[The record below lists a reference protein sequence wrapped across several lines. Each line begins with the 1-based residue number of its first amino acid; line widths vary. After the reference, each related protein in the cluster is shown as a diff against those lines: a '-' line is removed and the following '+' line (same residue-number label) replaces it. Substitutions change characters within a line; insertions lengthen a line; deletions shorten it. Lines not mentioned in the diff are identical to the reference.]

1 MRGEIPCMETHH
13 TGALHQGRTLVIE
26 GDGLPFADQW
36 QSDPSNGGRIVASR
50 KLLKKLN
57 LLGTFSVSVFFFC
70 MLVFICSVAP
80 VAGADHETV
89 PSYGRGPQEVLIFS
103 DYFCPPCQALEP
115 KLEPVLDALYKQGNV
130 KIRFVDTPMH
140 RETPL
145 FAKYYLYAAKASPDY
160 GSAMRARQVLFAL
173 AGKENVF
180 WMDERI
186 EEAFRKEKVAFT
198 PFDFRT
204 VQPELNGMIRKHRV
218 DSTPTCVIRHSDSDT
233 RKYVGEMEILKGLA
247 ALRPAAKKAGK

>member
-1 MRGEIPCMETHH
+1 
-13 TGALHQGRTLVIE
+13 
-26 GDGLPFADQW
+26 
-36 QSDPSNGGRIVASR
+36 VASR
-50 KLLKKLN
+50 KSLN
-57 LLGTFSVSVFFFC
+57 EWTLHRFFSLSAFFLF
-70 MLVFICSVAP
+70 VFIISVTS
-80 VAGADHETV
+80 VAGADNETI
-89 PSYGRGPQEVLIFS
+89 PSYGRGPHEVLIFS

-140 RETPL
+140 KETPL
-145 FAKYYLYAAKASPDY
+145 FAKFYLYAAKATPDY
-160 GSAMRARQVLFAL
+160 RSAMRARKVLFTL

-186 EEAFRKEKVAFT
+186 EEAFRREKVAFT

-204 VQPELNGMIRKHRV
+204 AQPELNRLIREHRV
-218 DSTPTCVIRHSDSDT
+218 DSTPTCVIKHSDSDT

-247 ALRPAAKKAGK
+247 AIRPVAKKAGK

>member
-1 MRGEIPCMETHH
+1 MKK
-13 TGALHQGRTLVIE
+13 TLLFPASL
-26 GDGLPFADQW
+26 LP
-36 QSDPSNGGRIVASR
+36 
-50 KLLKKLN
+50 
-57 LLGTFSVSVFFFC
+57 VFFC
-70 MLVFICSVAP
+70 CLFITFISPAP
-80 VAGADHETV
+80 AVDADKGSI
-89 PSYGRGPQEVLIFS
+89 PSYGDGPHEVLIFS
-103 DYFCPPCQALEP
+103 DYFCPPCQNLEP

-145 FAKYYLYAAKASPDY
+145 FTKFYFYAAKAAPEY
-160 GSAMRARQVLFAL
+160 GAAVRARQVLFAL

-204 VQPELNGMIRKHRV
+204 AQPELNRMIREHRV
-218 DSTPTCVIRHSDSDT
+218 DSTPTCVILSPGAKAK
-233 RKYVGEMEILKGLA
+233 KYTGAGDILKGLTS
-247 ALRPAAKKAGK
+247 LQTTPGMK

>member
-1 MRGEIPCMETHH
+1 METLH
-13 TGALHQGRTLVIE
+13 TRASHQGRSLVIE
-26 GDGLPFADQW
+26 GDGLPFADQR

-50 KLLKKLN
+50 ILPKKLN
-57 LLGTFSVSVFFFC
+57 LLRTFSVSVFFFC

-115 KLEPVLDALYKQGNV
+115 KLEPILDALYEKGNA

-140 RETPL
+140 KETPL
-145 FAKYYLYAAKASPDY
+145 FAKFYLYAAKAAPDY
-160 GSAMRARQVLFAL
+160 RAAMRARQVLFAL

-186 EEAFRKEKVAFT
+186 EEAFRKEKIAYT

-204 VQPELNGMIRKHRV
+204 VQPELNRLIREHRV
-218 DSTPTCVIRHSDSDT
+218 DSTPTCVIVT
-233 RKYVGEMEILKGLA
+233 PGKKARKYTGADNILNGLRS
-247 ALRPAAKKAGK
+247 LQTTYGMI